1 MIHSKKL
8 IDAMH
13 EGKLDLHCVEVSIF
27 QKFEGG
33 LSLNGYGVL
42 KVNQL
47 GTIYLEF
54 ICREA
59 SQIPYQSFYSDFPED
74 PFDSTQKLYLEA
86 ETLDGDSIFAE
97 EFSLKINAFS
107 RSAPFKLPIF
117 LHEVYFLYPAEHH
130 RNTENH
136 LYFELLEKARIPANK
151 MNSTSSTYGEESIS
165 WNEAE
170 IAIDDTKVTII
181 DKKDRTV
188 VVANGIFDEGDLYKV
203 LLFYIGLSSGVLPQP
218 YCLIR
223 RVKEYTAFYL
233 KSTHKALRS
242 KNIQAP
248 FPTAASGNG
257 WPNCHYEIL
266 RAMAKGKSC
275 NSLYFESSYS
285 QWLRVWHAFNS
296 VNNIAILTLGV
307 AIEGLLNDIFI
318 PVLKSLSA
326 DEDFDSEKREL
337 IAKLEVVDANEDH
350 KKSLIKHVERW
361 GNIHAEKALS
371 LLVEKGLV
379 QKKEKVAW
387 AELRHSAAHPKFKEN
402 TEARQEKEHKRISIC
417 LTLFYRLIL
426 NVFSYDGAMFEFGR
440 VRSAELI
447 KRDFVKVLE

>member
-1 MIHSKKL
+1 MIHSENL

-33 LSLNGYGVL
+33 LSLKGYGVL
-42 KVNQL
+42 KVNQV

-59 SQIPYQSFYSDFPED
+59 SQIPLQNFYSAFPED
-74 PFDSTQKLYLEA
+74 PFDSAQKLYLEA
-86 ETLDGDSIFAE
+86 MTLDGDSIFAE
-97 EFSLKINAFS
+97 EFSLKISAFN
-107 RSAPFKLPIF
+107 RRPPFKLPIF
-117 LHEVYFLYPAEHH
+117 LHEIYFLYPTEHH
-130 RNTENH
+130 KNTENY
-136 LYFELLEKARIPANK
+136 LYFELLEKAQIPANK
-151 MNSTSSTYGEESIS
+151 MNSTSSTYGEESS
-165 WNEAE
+165 FWNEAE
-170 IAIDDTKVTII
+170 IAIGDAKVAVI
-181 DKKDRTV
+181 DKKDRIM
-188 VVANGIFDEGDLYKV
+188 VVANGIFDEDDLYKTI
-203 LLFYIGLSSGVLPQP
+203 LFYLGLSSGAMPQP

-223 RVKEYTAFYL
+223 RIKENTALYL
-233 KSTHKALRS
+233 KSTHKAFRN
-242 KNIQAP
+242 KNIPAP
-248 FPTAASGNG
+248 FPTASSGNG
-257 WPNCHYEIL
+257 WPGCHYEIL
-266 RAMAKGKSC
+266 RAMVNVKSC
-275 NSLYFESSYS
+275 NPLYFDSSYS

-318 PVLKSLSA
+318 PALKIISL
-326 DEDFDSEKREL
+326 DKDFESVKREL
-337 IAKLEVVDANEDH
+337 IAALEVIEANEDH

-361 GNIHAEKALS
+361 GNIHAGKALS

-379 QKKEKVAW
+379 QEAERVAW

-426 NVFSYDGAMFEFGR
+426 NVFSYDGAMFEFGK
-440 VRSAELI
+440 VRNAELV
-447 KRDFVKVLE
+447 KRDYVKVLE